1 MTGASK
7 NKGCAK
13 QNAVLG
19 HSRTPK
25 TGKFLQLEEQLFKYF
40 EKTQNNSSY
49 KHMDSTIPNI
59 VGKEFK
65 ARRTLIN
72 RFMKRKN
79 LSLRSFIKKEKVTV
93 PEDTN

>member
-25 TGKFLQLEEQLFKYF
+25 QENFFSLKINYLNT
-40 EKTQNNSSY
+40 SR
-49 KHMDSTIPNI
+49 KHRTITVIST
-59 VGKEFK
+59 
-65 ARRTLIN
+65 
-72 RFMKRKN
+72 
-79 LSLRSFIKKEKVTV
+79 
-93 PEDTN
+93 